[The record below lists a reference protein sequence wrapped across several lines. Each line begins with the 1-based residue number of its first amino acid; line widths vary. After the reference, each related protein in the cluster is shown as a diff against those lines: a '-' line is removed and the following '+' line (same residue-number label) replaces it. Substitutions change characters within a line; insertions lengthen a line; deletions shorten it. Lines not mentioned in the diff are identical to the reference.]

1 MDHQEIVDKIKKA
14 AIKKFDA
21 LDKANTSMGNRQNA
35 LIWKTFERIQG
46 DSELCRKI
54 FLELVESEESS
65 VRVTAAQVMLNFG
78 IETEKAEEVLEDESE
93 KGGVIAVSAY
103 TSLYIRRDSKKS
115 EL

>member
-1 MDHQEIVDKIKKA
+1 MEYEEIVNKVKKV

-21 LDKANTSMGNRQNA
+21 LDKANTSVGNRQNA
-35 LIWKTFERIQG
+35 LIWKTFENIQG

-54 FLELVESEESS
+54 LLELIESDESS

-78 IETEKAEEVLEDESE
+78 IDIEKAEKVLVDESE
-93 KGGVIAVSAY
+93 KGGVVAVSAY
-103 TSLYIRRDSKKS
+103 TSLYIRRDSKIS